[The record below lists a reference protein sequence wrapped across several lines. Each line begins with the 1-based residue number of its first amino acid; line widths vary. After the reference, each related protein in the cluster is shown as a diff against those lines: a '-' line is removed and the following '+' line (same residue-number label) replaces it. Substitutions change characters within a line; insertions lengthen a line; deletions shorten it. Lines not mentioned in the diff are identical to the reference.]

1 MVGKAIKP
9 IMESKGYT
17 IEVVEFNDYVQPN
30 KALANGSIDANLF
43 QHIIYLKKNSHRTMV
58 GSQRSD
64 QCTDGSNG
72 TVFQQV

>member
-43 QHIIYLKKNSHRTMV
+43 QHIIYLKKIRIGQWF